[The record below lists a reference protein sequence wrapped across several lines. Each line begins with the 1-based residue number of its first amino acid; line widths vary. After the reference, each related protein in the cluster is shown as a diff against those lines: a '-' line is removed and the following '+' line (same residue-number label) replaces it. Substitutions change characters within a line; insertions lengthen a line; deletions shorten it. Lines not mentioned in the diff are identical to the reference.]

1 MILTKTSRTGERE
14 TLVFEEKK
22 FVEVKVN
29 KRQRKKIV
37 NDTLH
42 GMYISSKNTL
52 MWETCCCFMKTA
64 SRDPLRNGWRG
75 YGGINQDFLGN
86 LGRIMSLGAEQNNR
100 QPPLFVLL
108 EKTVLP
114 FSNTY
119 FLMPY
124 FLFRLIT
131 QNIEKILV
139 NIPIYIKI
147 KLKYNRLRKNTKYM

>member
-64 SRDPLRNGWRG
+64 SRDPLRNG
-75 YGGINQDFLGN
+75 
-86 LGRIMSLGAEQNNR
+86 
-100 QPPLFVLL
+100 
-108 EKTVLP
+108 
-114 FSNTY
+114 
-119 FLMPY
+119 
-124 FLFRLIT
+124 
-131 QNIEKILV
+131 
-139 NIPIYIKI
+139 
-147 KLKYNRLRKNTKYM
+147 